1 MQVQVLYFGV
11 LKDVLQR
18 DREQINLTGATSV
31 AGLLS
36 QISSAQSSSDLPW
49 SSLAVAVNQVYA
61 QRDHLLSDG
70 DEVALLPPVSGGSAA
85 FERAA

>member
-36 QISSAQSSSDLPW
+36 QISSAQSGSALPW

-70 DEVALLPPVSGGSAA
+70 DEVALLPPVSGGCAA